1 MTMSTDVPPAADA
14 LAAVTQ
20 FHLCC
25 HACAVETLTNYARA
39 AATLEREHRRAE
51 PAHAMSV
58 GVLGR

>member
-1 MTMSTDVPPAADA
+1 MSKPVPPAADA

-20 FHLCC
+20 YHVVC
-25 HACAVETLTNYARA
+25 HACGIETLTTDARA